1 MNAAAASAAPLR
13 RSVAAITS
21 TAPVVAL
28 GTFDGVHEGH
38 RALIAHAVA
47 VATREGRPWL
57 PVAFFPPPKTLFG
70 GHPFLSS
77 EAEKHALLVEAG
89 LVAGAAPSEVVI
101 VPFDADFASTPAEAF
116 VGALAACAPSTL
128 VVGEDFR
135 FGRGRAGTAS
145 DLAAAG
151 RLDVLPLVSVGD
163 EVVKSSAIRDALD
176 AGDVERAGELL
187 GAPYRVSG
195 TVVGGDRRGRTIGV
209 PTANLAVDPRKSLP
223 VGVFAVH
230 VDLPDGTR
238 RGGMANLGPRP
249 SFAGPAASLEAHVFD
264 WDGDLYGAAITVHVI
279 ARLRAQVR
287 FADLPALRAQ
297 LAADAV
303 AARAHLARTPA

>member
-1 MNAAAASAAPLR
+1 MRAAPLR

-38 RALIAHAVA
+38 RALIARAVA
-47 VATREGRPWL
+47 VATATGRPWL

-77 EAEKHALLVEAG
+77 ESEKHVLLVEAG
-89 LVAGAAPSEVVI
+89 LASGAAPSEVVI
-101 VPFDADFASTPAEAF
+101 VPFDADFASTPAAAF
-116 VGALAACAPSTL
+116 VDALAARAPTAL

-135 FGRGRAGTAS
+135 FGRGRAGGVH
-145 DLAAAG
+145 DLEAAG
-151 RLDVLPLVSVGD
+151 RLDVLPLVAIGD

-195 TVVGGDRRGRTIGV
+195 TVVAGDRRGRTIGV
-209 PTANLAVDPRKSLP
+209 PTANLAVDPRKALP
-223 VGVFAVH
+223 VGVFAVQ
-230 VDLPDGTR
+230 VDLPDGSR

-264 WDGDLYGAAITVHVI
+264 WDGDLYGADITVHVV
-279 ARLRAQVR
+279 ARLRGQVR

-303 AARAHLARTPA
+303 AARARLALAPA

>member
-1 MNAAAASAAPLR
+1 MSVAPLR
-13 RSVAAITS
+13 RSIAAITAV
-21 TAPVVAL
+21 APVVVL

-38 RALIAHAVA
+38 RALIAHAVG
-47 VATREGRPWL
+47 VASATGRPWL

-89 LVAGAAPSEVVI
+89 LASGAAPSEVVI
-101 VPFDADFASTPAEAF
+101 VPFDATFASTPAAAF
-116 VGALAACAPSTL
+116 VAAIAARAPTAL

-135 FGRGRAGTAS
+135 FGRGRAGAAF

-151 RLDVLPLVSVGD
+151 RLDVVPLVAIGD

-176 AGDVERAGELL
+176 AGEVERAGELL

-195 TVVGGDRRGRTIGV
+195 TVVEGDRRGRTIGV
-209 PTANLAVDPRKSLP
+209 PTANLAVDPRKALP
-223 VGVFAVH
+223 IGVFAVH
-230 VDLPDGTR
+230 VDLPDGSR

-249 SFAGPAASLEAHVFD
+249 SFAGPTASLEAHVFD
-264 WDGDLYGAAITVHVI
+264 WDGDLYGADITVHVL
-279 ARLRAQVR
+279 ARLRSQVR
-287 FADLPALRAQ
+287 FADLAALRAQ
-297 LAADAV
+297 LAADAD
-303 AARAHLARTPA
+303 AARARLAVAPA